1 MSFSIFQ
8 RTRKQ
13 KGVLSCFRIV
23 TNQSQLR
30 TDLIKANDNKSIAI
44 GTIRAVRIYSERLGL
59 RQALSPFKS
68 KGVGLHILI
77 EALIAYKLVEN
88 FSIEGCGRWLEDK
101 DVRAAFGLPETSS
114 RTLNRA
120 VEIIGENLQEIL
132 SYLRKRILSVYD
144 LEHTDVNI
152 DTSSVP
158 VYGLDCP
165 LGAYGYSRDHRPD
178 LQQVMFGVVEL
189 RRPINIP
196 IHLTVGKGNLADQV
210 HFLHLVGE
218 VIDDLRSSSTLIF
231 DAGGDNKNVTDLITS
246 KGHSYVTRKKLNS
259 SDEEWMER
267 IQYEE
272 IETVTDEVV
281 CVKHRF
287 GSGRCI
293 YLFYSSQLHN
303 DKLRT
308 IDSMA
313 RKKVQD
319 AIEFIKTKKDGRI
332 CISKAVVKKVNP
344 LFDVEVSVQ
353 TKLLSDEQAM
363 LEYVRQRLTKGT

>member
-1 MSFSIFQ
+1 
-8 RTRKQ
+8 
-13 KGVLSCFRIV
+13 
-23 TNQSQLR
+23 
-30 TDLIKANDNKSIAI
+30 
-44 GTIRAVRIYSERLGL
+44 
-59 RQALSPFKS
+59 
-68 KGVGLHILI
+68 
-77 EALIAYKLVEN
+77 
-88 FSIEGCGRWLEDK
+88 
-101 DVRAAFGLPETSS
+101 
-114 RTLNRA
+114 
-120 VEIIGENLQEIL
+120 
-132 SYLRKRILSVYD
+132 
-144 LEHTDVNI
+144 
-152 DTSSVP
+152 
-158 VYGLDCP
+158 
-165 LGAYGYSRDHRPD
+165 
-178 LQQVMFGVVEL
+178 MFGVVEL

-218 VIDDLRSSSTLIF
+218 VIDDLRDSSTLIF
-231 DAGGDNKNVTDLITS
+231 DAGGDNKNVTDLIMS

-259 SDEEWMER
+259 SDKDWMGR

-313 RKKVQD
+313 RKKVAD
-319 AIEFIKTKKDGRI
+319 AMEFIKTKKDGRI

-353 TKLLSDEQAM
+353 TKLLGDEHAM
-363 LEYVRQRLTKGT
+363 LEYVRQRLTKGTEGFFKLESSKELTADPSILDLPRKGHGGEAHRVVEEPHRDQAPQMLERGFRGGYSSGRIHGPDDGGDDPIRTPGTEESVNEIPHQGVGKVDSNVLFGRDRPKERGLFQFRPDKSSHFE